1 MAIKI
6 DHILG
11 EGTIKVISRIDGALD
26 CTEDQYASYLETLD
40 ESTLNFKAGEDP
52 TRFVLRKTL
61 PYKLGQKV
69 KSQQIRMDKGEMFL
83 NSSFI
88 AEEVKYSL
96 VDIENPPS
104 VPTGSMLKFD
114 GFKVDGLMIASDET
128 MKLLSALE
136 IVNDLYTARKNYVE
150 HGGGVLKKS

>member
-26 CTEDQYASYLETLD
+26 CNEDQYAHYLETLD
-40 ESTLNFKAGEDP
+40 EEFLNFKDGEEP

-96 VDIENPPS
+96 VDIENPSS
-104 VPTGSMLKFD
+104 VPPGSALKYE
-114 GFKVDGLMIASDET
+114 GFKVDGLTVASDET

-136 IVNDLYTARKNYVE
+136 IVNDLYTARKNFVE
-150 HGGGVLKKS
+150 HGSGSLKKS